1 MTSQPWITCLQS
13 GMLIRHL
20 ETHYP
25 NQASK
30 IDFQQIMET
39 AESLQEIQDAKGFL
53 SDPSNWVPLSVFWKL
68 IKACELA
75 SGDKDFTYRAALAY
89 YENAKAGTPTLL
101 ETIVLLLNDVESVFR
116 PIGDWASAYTNYLQL
131 QSFTCPGESQT
142 LHILSKYLPPVDPVF
157 GNFRLVLGNFEGIA
171 KLDPSVNTVTCE
183 ELYSQ
188 LRLETLTDEFG
199 GAYAITSKGDRTS
212 IVHRASGEVVITG
225 RTIPLAKTA
234 TPIKQDQAA
243 LAEPPDEQIIVTP
256 ESGGMLPL
264 WAVIESP
271 RNHETQAAGEMAT
284 CTAIRIE
291 RGGIL
296 THGPL
301 STTVQ
306 PGAIYNA
313 PYTHYRLH
321 WSTKPGLENDSTVVT
336 RATSVA
342 DRQAFARLLF
352 NHLRHLQTTHRHT
365 LTMLLRNVELAKE
378 NVQLRQELSDLHETG
393 GIVGKSAPLQELLS
407 LIHTIAPFDTTVLI
421 TGETGTG
428 KELAA
433 RLIHRLSRRKDRRF
447 VAVNCGAIPEA
458 LLESELFGHEKG
470 SFTGAVAQKKGKFE
484 LAEGGTLFLDEIG
497 DISPAMQVKLL
508 RVLQEHEFQRVGGTS
523 DLKAN
528 VRLIAATHRDLT
540 SLMEQ
545 NQFRSDLF
553 YRLNV
558 IQLYI
563 PALRERTEDIPEL
576 AAHFA
581 QSFAHKMEKPI
592 AGLTPEALKL
602 CLAYKWPGNIRE
614 LENVMERA
622 VTLAPEGKKWI
633 TPDLLPPI
641 LRAVAQPAPSLDLA
655 DFVDRIDWHTM
666 QQSLEMRGS
675 LTGLLNQLEWAITR
689 RAVAEYGGNKSRAAK
704 VLGRTY
710 RWLRK
715 LESEMI
721 GSKPPAPPSTPGR

>member
-20 ETHYP
+20 ETRYP
-25 NQASK
+25 SQASK

-53 SDPSNWVPLSVFWKL
+53 SDPSNWVPLSVFLEL

-89 YENAKAGTPTLL
+89 YENAKTGTPTLL

-199 GAYAITSKGDRTS
+199 GAYAITSKGDRIS

-234 TPIKQDQAA
+234 TPIKQDQPA
-243 LAEPPDEQIIVTP
+243 LEEPPDEQIIVTP
-256 ESGGMLPL
+256 EGGGMLPL

-271 RNHETQAAGEMAT
+271 RNHETQAAGEKPT

-301 STTVQ
+301 STTVK

-321 WSTKPGLENDSTVVT
+321 WSTRPGLENDPTVVNRT
-336 RATSVA
+336 TSVA

-378 NVQLRQELSDLHETG
+378 NVQLRQELSDLHEAG

-407 LIHTIAPFDTTVLI
+407 LIHTIAPSDTTVLI

-540 SLMEQ
+540 SLMEE

-558 IQLYI
+558 IQLYV

-592 AGLTPEALKL
+592 GGLTPEALQL
-602 CLAYKWPGNIRE
+602 CLTYKWPGNIRE

-721 GSKPPAPPSTPGR
+721 GSKPPAPPSTPSR